1 MINRDSQIQQII
13 EQNPGIQFRE
23 IMRSS
28 GLKNGVVSHYLRK
41 LEKSGVINVNRG
53 PRQSR
58 FYPLH
63 ITQEEAIVIKALRKQ
78 TPRDLLLAL
87 IMQDGLEFS
96 QLVDEVKKSPST
108 VSLYLSQLVREGL
121 VITKGIS
128 LKKKYHIKATE
139 IVDKF
144 IEDYIVNEGKNY
156 KCIMD
161 MLERRNPDISNL
173 NYGSTLI
180 NEKNVITVPKKIADK
195 ARLAINRML
204 EIS

>member
-63 ITQEEAIVIKALRKQ
+63 ITEEEAIVIKALRKQ

-96 QLVDEVKKSPST
+96 QLVKKVKKSPST
-108 VSLYLSQLVREGL
+108 VSLYLSQLIKDGL
-121 VITKGIS
+121 IETKGIS

-139 IVDKF
+139 LMDKF
-144 IEDYIVNEGKNY
+144 IEDYRPTIVEKATSGY
-156 KCIMD
+156 
-161 MLERRNPDISNL
+161 EDIFNSL
-173 NYGSTLI
+173 
-180 NEKNVITVPKKIADK
+180 
-195 ARLAINRML
+195 
-204 EIS
+204 

>member
-96 QLVDEVKKSPST
+96 QLVNEVKKSPST

-144 IEDYIVNEGKNY
+144 IEDYRPTTVEKATSGY
-156 KCIMD
+156 
-161 MLERRNPDISNL
+161 EDIFNSL
-173 NYGSTLI
+173 
-180 NEKNVITVPKKIADK
+180 
-195 ARLAINRML
+195 
-204 EIS
+204 